1 MGRRNVVAVRAGL
14 RTVAIVQAR
23 ATSSRFPGKVLAD
36 LGGEPLL
43 TWVLRRAK
51 ASSVDDVVVATTVN
65 ADDDPVVAIAEREG
79 ARWFRGD
86 EHDVLGRYVRAAE
99 EARADAILRLTAD
112 CPMLDAEVLDEVIA
126 ALFSSAES
134 VDYAANVIE
143 RTFPQGLDAEGLF
156 LDALLRADRMGRSPE
171 SREHVTWFIRE
182 ERPDL
187 FELRSVTAD
196 ADDSD
201 LQWSVDRP
209 EDLERVRELFAGLDL
224 ATRPLPYRQIVEYA
238 RNEGD

>member
-1 MGRRNVVAVRAGL
+1 VVALRAGL

-23 ATSSRFPGKVLAD
+23 ATSSRYPGKVLAD

-43 TWVLRRAK
+43 TWVLRRAQ

-65 ADDDPVVAIAEREG
+65 VDDDPVVAIAEREG
-79 ARWFRGD
+79 ARWFRGG
-86 EHDVLGRYVRAAE
+86 EHDVLGRYVRAAK
-99 EARADAILRLTAD
+99 EARADAIVRLTAD
-112 CPMLDAEVLDEVIA
+112 CPMLDAEVVDEVIA
-126 ALFSSAES
+126 ALWGSGES

-156 LDALLRADRMGRSPE
+156 LDVLLRVDRMGRSPE

-209 EDLERVRELFAGLDL
+209 EDLERVRGLFTALDL
-224 ATRPLPYRQIVEYA
+224 ATRPLPYRQIVEYS
-238 RNEGD
+238 RNQDD